1 MIGNLE
7 LSKAIS
13 EAHALT
19 SQAALKLGG
28 IAALA
33 GVGRCL
39 TGELATEIDKI
50 KKRAASLAS
59 ESHEILSLSVSLAEA
74 LEGCEREDLLQQASD
89 AMTDFVQTKQ
99 GADAGEADC
108 TAFALAKDQESA
120 RFLLGEIEE
129 VPSHRW
135 SDTQAAQIAV
145 LRREYEDTKRAIVL
159 GVPLSQVLRA
169 RADLDHLC
177 GLIDQARDTYKPGEQ
192 DRAKKEASK
201 EAIRPMMEAALRLG
215 LDLAPKLEQLSE
227 EDRRKYQRAE
237 EDRKTLHDC
246 CRTPEE
252 IKEAVTTEAAREIE
266 PWLSDLEAQATH
278 AIESCAGSTR
288 LLHKAIQAWN
298 KSAGKGAGLPAPYRA
313 RFNSI
318 QERLF
323 AKLKEIETSKPN

>member
-1 MIGNLE
+1 MIGSLE
-7 LSKAIS
+7 LSKTIG

-39 TGELATEIDKI
+39 TSDLATEIDKL

-89 AMTDFVQTKQ
+89 AMTDFVQAKQ
-99 GADAGEADC
+99 GADAGDPDC
-108 TAFALAKDQESA
+108 TAFVLSSDRENA

-129 VPSHRW
+129 IPAHRW
-135 SDTQAAQIAV
+135 SDEQHEQIAV

-159 GVPLSQVLRA
+159 GVPLSQVLRV
-169 RADLDHLC
+169 RADLDQFC
-177 GLIDQARDTYKPGEQ
+177 GLVARALEAYKPGEQ

-201 EAIRPMMEAALRLG
+201 EAIRPLLESALRLG

-252 IKEAVTTEAAREIE
+252 IKEAVTTETAREIE
-266 PWLSDLEAQATH
+266 PWLSDLEAEATR
-278 AIESCAGSTR
+278 AIENCAGSSR
-288 LLHKAIQAWN
+288 LLHKAIGAWN
-298 KSAGKGAGLPAPYRA
+298 KAAGKGAGLPAPYHA
-313 RFNSI
+313 RFLAVSNK
-318 QERLF
+318 LY
-323 AKLKEIETSKPN
+323 AKIKEIEANRPN